1 MPLMRTLGPGSISSL
16 LKIILDVVF
25 VALWIGVGAVSL
37 VTLGA
42 LLLSFNPDL
51 LGSFTVNFNGDK
63 LVRQWPA
70 VITGLFTASLYL
82 AGILVIVGRLRR
94 IFATLM
100 AGDPFHP
107 DNVSRLRMIGL
118 ALAALELIRYTFWG
132 ISIWLFPGINKVE
145 PSISTTPWFSVLVV
159 FVLAEV
165 FREGARLRREAELTI

>member
-100 AGDPFHP
+100 AGDPFTRTT
-107 DNVSRLRMIGL
+107 SR
-118 ALAALELIRYTFWG
+118 A
-132 ISIWLFPGINKVE
+132 
-145 PSISTTPWFSVLVV
+145 
-159 FVLAEV
+159 
-165 FREGARLRREAELTI
+165 